1 MTRLDSAME
10 PLLGAIAGVLLFCM
24 MTLTFIDV
32 GLRYIF
38 NAPLQC
44 SFEVTELMLVVLIFA
59 ALPLV
64 SRREEHVVMDFLDR
78 FLPLGIYRALRALEH
93 IVSAVVMIGM
103 GCLMWSKA
111 SKLAAYG
118 DTTAVLR
125 IELAPFV
132 YAIAVLIFIT
142 ALIHMALTFAPRRD
156 PRDEPRD
163 NPRDESRD
171 ETGDTG
177 AA

>member
-1 MTRLDSAME
+1 MIKKAMTRLDSAME
-10 PLLGAIAGVLLFCM
+10 PVLGVIAGVLLFGM

-32 GLRYIF
+32 VLRYLF
-38 NAPLQC
+38 NAPLRG
-44 SFEVTELMLVVLIFA
+44 SFEITELMLVVLIFA

-78 FLPLGIYRALRALEH
+78 FLPIGIYRALRALEH
-93 IVSAVVMIGM
+93 IVSAAVMTGL
-103 GCLMWSKA
+103 GCLLWQKA

-118 DTTAVLR
+118 DTSAVLR

-132 YAIAVLIFIT
+132 YAIALLIFIT
-142 ALIHMALTFAPRRD
+142 ALIHLGLVFSRRRD
-156 PRDEPRD
+156 PRDDPPD
-163 NPRDESRD
+163 QSRD
-171 ETGDTG
+171 AG

>member
-1 MTRLDSAME
+1 MIRNAMTRLDGVME

-32 GLRYIF
+32 TLRYLF
-38 NAPLQC
+38 NAPLQG
-44 SFEVTELMLVVLIFA
+44 SFEITELMLVVLIFA

-78 FLPLGIYRALRALEH
+78 FLPLGIYRALRVLEH
-93 IVSAVVMIGM
+93 IVSAAAMIGM

-125 IELAPFV
+125 IGLAPYV

-142 ALIHMALTFAPRRD
+142 ALIHLALVFARRRD
-156 PRDEPRD
+156 PREEVR
-163 NPRDESRD
+163 E
-171 ETGDTG
+171 TG

>member
-1 MTRLDSAME
+1 MIRNAIARLDGAME

-24 MTLTFIDV
+24 MTLTFVDV
-32 GLRYIF
+32 ALRYLF
-38 NAPLQC
+38 NAPLQG

-78 FLPLGIYRALRALEH
+78 FLPLGIYRVLRALEH
-93 IVSAVVMIGM
+93 IACAAVMTGM
-103 GCLMWSKA
+103 GCLMWQKA
-111 SKLAAYG
+111 TKLAAYG

-125 IELAPFV
+125 IRLAPYV
-132 YAIAVLIFIT
+132 YAIALLIFIT
-142 ALIHMALTFAPRRD
+142 ALIHLALVFFRRRD
-156 PRDEPRD
+156 PREDPG
-163 NPRDESRD
+163 D
-171 ETGDTG
+171 ETRETG

>member
-1 MTRLDSAME
+1 MTRLDGAME
-10 PLLGAIAGVLLFCM
+10 PLLGVIAGVLLFCM

-32 GLRYIF
+32 ALRYVF
-38 NAPLQC
+38 NAPLQG
-44 SFEVTELMLVVLIFA
+44 SFEITELMLVGLIFA

-93 IVSAVVMIGM
+93 IVSAAVMIGM
-103 GCLMWSKA
+103 GCLMWQKA
-111 SKLAAYG
+111 TKLGSYG
-118 DTTAVLR
+118 DTTAVLK
-125 IELAPFV
+125 IGLAPFV

-142 ALIHMALTFAPRRD
+142 ALIHVGLVFTRRRD
-156 PRDEPRD
+156 PRDGPGNETRD
-163 NPRDESRD
+163 A
-171 ETGDTG
+171 G

>member
-1 MTRLDSAME
+1 MIRKALTRLDARMQ
-10 PLLGAIAGVLLFCM
+10 PVLGAIASVLLFCM
-24 MTLTFIDV
+24 MTLTFVDV
-32 GLRYIF
+32 VLRYVF
-38 NAPLQC
+38 NAPLKG
-44 SFEVTELMLVVLIFA
+44 SFEITELMLVVLIFA

-93 IVSAVVMIGM
+93 IVSAAVMTGM
-103 GCLMWSKA
+103 ACLMWSKA

-118 DTTAVLR
+118 DTSAVLR
-125 IELAPFV
+125 IGLAPYV

-142 ALIHMALTFAPRRD
+142 ALIHLALVFSRRRD
-156 PRDEPRD
+156 PRGESG
-163 NPRDESRD
+163 DESR
-171 ETGDTG
+171 ETG

>member
-1 MTRLDSAME
+1 VIRNAIARLDRGME
-10 PLLGAIAGVLLFCM
+10 PLLGVIAGVLLFCM
-24 MTLTFIDV
+24 MSITFVDV
-32 GLRYIF
+32 VLRYIF
-38 NAPLQC
+38 NAPLKG
-44 SFEVTELMLVVLIFA
+44 SFEITELMLVVLIFS

-78 FLPLGIYRALRALEH
+78 YLPPRIYLALRALEH
-93 IVSAVVMIGM
+93 IVSAAVMAGL
-103 GCLMWSKA
+103 GWLLWQRA

-132 YAIAVLIFIT
+132 YAIALLVFVT
-142 ALIHMALTFAPRRD
+142 ALIHLGLVFSRRRD
-156 PRDEPRD
+156 PRDDAREA
-163 NPRDESRD
+163 
-171 ETGDTG
+171 G

>member
-1 MTRLDSAME
+1 ME
-10 PLLGAIAGVLLFCM
+10 PVLGFIAGVLLFCM
-24 MTLTFIDV
+24 MTLTFVDV
-32 GLRYIF
+32 VLRYIF
-38 NAPLQC
+38 NAPLRG
-44 SFEVTELMLVVLIFA
+44 SFEITELMLVVLIFA

-93 IVSAVVMIGM
+93 IVSAAVMTGM

-118 DTTAVLR
+118 DTTAILR
-125 IELAPFV
+125 IGLAPYV
-132 YAIAVLIFIT
+132 YAIALLIFIT
-142 ALIHMALTFAPRRD
+142 ALIHLALVFSRRRD
-156 PRDEPRD
+156 PRDRPG
-163 NPRDESRD
+163 D
-171 ETGDTG
+171 ETRETG

>member
-1 MTRLDSAME
+1 MIRNALTRLDGAME
-10 PLLGAIAGVLLFCM
+10 PLLGAIAAVLLFCM

-32 GLRYIF
+32 VLRYLF
-38 NAPLQC
+38 NAPLKG
-44 SFEVTELMLVVLIFA
+44 SFEITELMLVVLIFA

-78 FLPLGIYRALRALEH
+78 FLPLGVYRALRALEH
-93 IVSAVVMIGM
+93 IVSAAVMTGM
-103 GCLMWSKA
+103 GWLLWQKA

-118 DTTAVLR
+118 DTSSVLR

-132 YAIAVLIFIT
+132 YAIALLIFVT
-142 ALIHMALTFAPRRD
+142 ALIHLALVFSRRRD
-156 PRDEPRD
+156 PRD
-163 NPRDESRD
+163 NPGD
-171 ETGDTG
+171 ETRETG

>member
-1 MTRLDSAME
+1 MIRNAMTRLDGAME

-38 NAPLQC
+38 NAPLQG

-78 FLPLGIYRALRALEH
+78 FLPLEIYRALRALEQ
-93 IVSAVVMIGM
+93 IVSAAVMIGM
-103 GCLMWSKA
+103 GCLMWQKA

-118 DTTAVLR
+118 DTSAVLR

-132 YAIAVLIFIT
+132 YAIAVLIFVT
-142 ALIHMALTFAPRRD
+142 ALIHLALAFAPRRD
-156 PRDEPRD
+156 PRDENRD
-163 NPRDESRD
+163 A
-171 ETGDTG
+171 G

>member
-1 MTRLDSAME
+1 MIRNAMTRLAGAME
-10 PLLGAIAGVLLFCM
+10 PLLGAIAGVLLFGM

-32 GLRYIF
+32 LLRYLF
-38 NAPLQC
+38 NAPLQG
-44 SFEVTELMLVVLIFA
+44 SFEITELMLVVLIFA

-78 FLPLGIYRALRALEH
+78 FLPLRIYRALRAFEH
-93 IVSAVVMIGM
+93 IVSAAVMIGM
-103 GCLMWSKA
+103 GCLMWQKA

-118 DTTAVLR
+118 DTSAILR

-142 ALIHMALTFAPRRD
+142 ALIHVGLVFTRRRD
-156 PRDEPRD
+156 PRDGPGNETRD
-163 NPRDESRD
+163 A
-171 ETGDTG
+171 G

>member
-1 MTRLDSAME
+1 MTRLDRGVE

-24 MTLTFIDV
+24 MTLTFVDV
-32 GLRYIF
+32 VLRYIF
-38 NAPLQC
+38 NAPLKG
-44 SFEVTELMLVVLIFA
+44 SFEITELMLVVLIFA
-59 ALPLV
+59 ALPLA

-78 FLPLGIYRALRALEH
+78 LLPLWIYRALRALEH
-93 IVSAVVMIGM
+93 IVSAAVMTGM
-103 GCLMWSKA
+103 GCLLWQKA

-132 YAIAVLIFIT
+132 YAIALLVFIT
-142 ALIHMALTFAPRRD
+142 ALIHLALMFSRRRD
-156 PRDEPRD
+156 PRDETR
-163 NPRDESRD
+163 E
-171 ETGDTG
+171 TG